1 MGQINLSLYWFT
13 RLLSLPMKW
22 GGFALIASPFGKLI
36 SGRESSHWLLQIA
49 REAAEPMA
57 GLSVMERQLPPPPA
71 PVIEG
76 KAKGDHR
83 EHRERETKS
92 GGIPEPS
99 FLAF

>member
-57 GLSVMERQLPPPPA
+57 GLSVMERQLPPPP
-71 PVIEG
+71 PLSLKEKPKETTGNIV
-76 KAKGDHR
+76 
-83 EHRERETKS
+83 RERRS
-92 GGIPEPS
+92 QGV
-99 FLAF
+99 FLNPLF